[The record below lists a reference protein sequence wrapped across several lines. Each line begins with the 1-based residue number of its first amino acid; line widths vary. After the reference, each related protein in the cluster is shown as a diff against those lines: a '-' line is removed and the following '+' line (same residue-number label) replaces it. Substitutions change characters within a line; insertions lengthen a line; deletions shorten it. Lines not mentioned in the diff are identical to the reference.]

1 MPTPSAYT
9 VGDARITR
17 VEDCVLASFLPERL
31 LPELGVSDRRLLQ
44 GMPETMAPDG
54 QHLLLSIHSWVVQVG
69 GKTIIVDTGVGADK
83 ARPHAPYFDRL
94 KTPYLDRL
102 RDAGVSPQ
110 DVDYV
115 LHTHL
120 HVDHVGW
127 NTRLVDGRWTPTF
140 PNARHL
146 FSAKEYAYF
155 TDPENLTERNRTSF
169 QVQADSVTPIVAAG
183 LAERIEVDGR
193 EVIPGF
199 SFHPTPGHAVDH
211 ASIVLHSAGAW
222 ALFCPCSTQNAT
234 ERWPRGAG
242 PSISRPIA
250 RRRCSAPTSRRRR
263 RGPSP
268 ARGTPTRGGSCRDAG
283 GLRLQRRQP
292 ASDRRGLH
300 DGRVRFGALME
311 SVEQRI
317 QFVDRSQDNA
327 RDEAVLARDLVA

>member
-199 SFHPTPGHAVDH
+199 SIHPTPGHSVDH

-222 ALFCPCSTQNAT
+222 ALFAGDVVHHPVQVHQPNLLSVFDA
-234 ERWPRGAG
+234 ERDRTLA
-242 PSISRPIA
+242 
-250 RRRCSAPTSRRRR
+250 SRRWALDFAADRKATMFSSHFPA
-263 RGPSP
+263 PS
-268 ARGTPTRGGSCRDAG
+268 AGTVTRSGDAY
-283 GLRLQRRQP
+283 
-292 ASDRRGLH
+292 AW
-300 DGRVRFGALME
+300 RF
-311 SVEQRI
+311 V
-317 QFVDRSQDNA
+317 
-327 RDEAVLARDLVA
+327 